1 MKWTPSKLAIGGY
14 VLLAD
19 AEVFGYAIHKTGL
32 AEADE
37 KLLAEV
43 LAALL
48 SEHLDQ
54 DDVDSATII
63 HLKKWM
69 SDKANYYLVEQNT
82 PAKLAGLYMS
92 ACEQE
97 EESLERERILA
108 YERGGEREGCYW
120 CGADTH
126 RTQACVQDWRAVA

>member
-1 MKWTPSKLAIGGY
+1 MKWTAVLAIGGY
-14 VLLAD
+14 ALVAD
-19 AEVFGYAIHKTGL
+19 AEVFGYAIRNTGL
-32 AEADE
+32 GAADE

-54 DDVDSATII
+54 DDVDSATIS
-63 HLKKWM
+63 HLQRWI

-82 PAKLAGLYMS
+82 PAKLAELYMS
-92 ACEQE
+92 VCEQAE
-97 EESLERERILA
+97 ELLERERILA
-108 YERGGEREGCYW
+108 YEQAGERDGCYW

-126 RTQACVQDWRAVA
+126 QTQACAQDWRAVA

>member
-63 HLKKWM
+63 HLKRWI
-69 SDKANYYLVEQNT
+69 SDKANYYLVEENT
-82 PAKLAGLYMS
+82 PAKLAELYMS
-92 ACEQE
+92 ACVQE
-97 EESLERERILA
+97 EDSLERERILA

>member
-1 MKWTPSKLAIGGY
+1 MKWTPVKLAIGGY
-14 VLLAD
+14 ALLAD

-32 AEADE
+32 GEPDE
-37 KLLAEV
+37 RVLAEV

-48 SEHLDQ
+48 SEHVDQ
-54 DDVDSATII
+54 DDVDSATIS
-63 HLKKWM
+63 HLQRWM

-82 PAKLAGLYMS
+82 PAKLAELYMS

-126 RTQACVQDWRAVA
+126 QTQTCAQDWRAVA

>member
-1 MKWTPSKLAIGGY
+1 MKWAPVKLAIGGY
-14 VLLAD
+14 VLVAD

-43 LAALL
+43 LTALL
-48 SEHLDQ
+48 SDHLEE
-54 DDVDSATII
+54 DDVDSATIV
-63 HLKKWM
+63 HLKRWIE
-69 SDKANYYLVEQNT
+69 DKANYHLVEQHP
-82 PAKLAGLYMS
+82 PAKIAGLYMS

-108 YERGGEREGCYW
+108 YEKAGEREGCYW

-126 RTQACVQDWRAVA
+126 WTQACAQDWRAVA